1 MKKTFNRLL
10 AATVAIP
17 VALGQ
22 VLAISANAAE
32 APAALKVTADKLLKV
47 EPATGFPETVSADA
61 DTITYTVES
70 DWNTTLAKQLNTE
83 TSNKTVTVDAKKFV
97 AGINSANYY
106 VELLK
111 KAVNASENPTATVK
125 DGVVTI
131 SGTADFSAVTDKLA
145 EKLDTLD
152 GYEGFTLDT
161 SILTGVAYTATI
173 KTDFANS
180 KSVDAD
186 LSFTANGKTYGVST
200 ATEYANDV
208 YTNLAGQVTAAVDQK
223 VKELAAKYNMTEDEV
238 RANADFDIA
247 GDVAALKAETDKL
260 SADIAKAQKK
270 YDSFKN
276 LTKAAKSYDSAD
288 AALAAAV
295 NYLAKNVAAAANQ
308 PKTVDGMVAKYGANF
323 DNGVASVNSSLK
335 DAGVNVEIAV
345 SSADVAALLKSATKV
360 TIGAAAGTYTAELEI
375 TDAEKAEVEKYV
387 EEQVAEK
394 LPEKTVVSVDTVKTV
409 TVSGAADGVAAF
421 DVTRDVTVVLKDKD
435 TTTTTTTTTGDSGT
449 TTTDAS
455 GATTDV
461 SGATTDVSGA
471 TTDVS
476 GATTDVSGATTDVSG
491 ATTDVSGATTDVSGA
506 TTDVS
511 GATTDVSGATTDVSG
526 ATTDVS
532 GATTDVSGDTTD
544 VSSETTTV
552 SSDTTDVSG
561 DTTTDGSETTTDG
574 SGTTTET
581 LPTGVSSVEV
591 KTVDAETA
599 ENIYLSDEE
608 SFNVAG
614 LIESVTLHLENGEAV
629 PVDPATAIDF
639 EMTPAEAYETVT
651 EKTAGKV
658 YFNGEVGLKYKGEED
673 VEIKD
678 TVTVAVA
685 LKGDTSLDGEIDNV
699 DFFDLNLYVAL
710 KGAGLDPYFDTVK
723 KAGNDAL
730 AVKLAYL
737 ASDID
742 TESKAGE
749 NTEDKTLDSTDM
761 LYTALFQA
769 YDGAGTP
776 KTWDE
781 VLKIANGNKK

>member
-131 SGTADFSAVTDKLA
+131 SGTADFSAATDKLA

-152 GYEGFTLDT
+152 GYESFTLDT

-180 KSVDAD
+180 KSIDAD

-449 TTTDAS
+449 TTTVA
-455 GATTDV
+455 
-461 SGATTDVSGA
+461 
-471 TTDVS
+471 
-476 GATTDVSGATTDVSG
+476 
-491 ATTDVSGATTDVSGA
+491 SGA

-614 LIESVTLHLENGEAV
+614 LIESVTLHLENGEDV
-629 PVDPATAIDF
+629 TVDPATAIDF

-658 YFNGEVGLKYKGEED
+658 YFDGEVGLKYKGEED
-673 VEIKD
+673 VEITD
-678 TVTVAVA
+678 TVKVAVA
-685 LKGDTSLDGEIDNV
+685 LKGDTTLDGKV
-699 DFFDLNLYVAL
+699 DATDLFETAYYVAL
-710 KGAGLDPYFDTVK
+710 QGAGKAPIFDTVK
-723 KAGNDAL
+723 NGTAL
-730 AVKLAYL
+730 ESKLAYL

-749 NTEDKTLDSTDM
+749 NTEDGKLDATDM
-761 LYTALFQA
+761 LYTAVYQA
-769 YDGAGTP
+769 YNGAGNHIDWAEAI
-776 KTWDE
+776 KM
-781 VLKIANGNKK
+781 ANGGK

>member
-131 SGTADFSAVTDKLA
+131 SGTADFSAATDKLA
-145 EKLDTLD
+145 EKLDTLG
-152 GYEGFTLDT
+152 GYENFTLDT

-208 YTNLAGQVTAAVDQK
+208 CTNLAGQVTAAVDQK
-223 VKELAAKYNMTEDEV
+223 VKELAAEYNMTEDEV

-449 TTTDAS
+449 TTTVAS

-491 ATTDVSGATTDVSGA
+491 A
-506 TTDVS
+506 
-511 GATTDVSGATTDVSG
+511 
-526 ATTDVS
+526 
-532 GATTDVSGDTTD
+532 
-544 VSSETTTV
+544 
-552 SSDTTDVSG
+552 TTDVSG

-614 LIESVTLHLENGEAV
+614 LIESVTLHLENGEDV
-629 PVDPATAIDF
+629 TVDPATAIDF

-658 YFNGEVGLKYKGEED
+658 YFDGEVGLKYKGEED
-673 VEIKD
+673 VEITD
-678 TVTVAVA
+678 TVKVAVA
-685 LKGDTSLDGEIDNV
+685 LKGDTTLDGKV
-699 DFFDLNLYVAL
+699 DATDLFETAYYVAL
-710 KGAGLDPYFDTVK
+710 QGAGKTPIFDTVK
-723 KAGNDAL
+723 NGTAL
-730 AVKLAYL
+730 ESKLAYL

-749 NTEDKTLDSTDM
+749 NTEDGKLDATDM
-761 LYTALFQA
+761 LYTAVYQA
-769 YDGAGTP
+769 YNGAGNHIDWAEAI
-776 KTWDE
+776 KM
-781 VLKIANGNKK
+781 ANGGK

>member
-131 SGTADFSAVTDKLA
+131 SGTADFSAATDKLA

-409 TVSGAADGVAAF
+409 TVSGAADGVATF

-449 TTTDAS
+449 TTTVA
-455 GATTDV
+455 
-461 SGATTDVSGA
+461 
-471 TTDVS
+471 
-476 GATTDVSGATTDVSG
+476 SGATTDVSG

-614 LIESVTLHLENGEAV
+614 LIESVTLHLENGEDV
-629 PVDPATAIDF
+629 TVDPATAIDF

-658 YFNGEVGLKYKGEED
+658 YFDGEVGLKYKGEED
-673 VEIKD
+673 VEITD
-678 TVTVAVA
+678 TVKVAVA
-685 LKGDTSLDGEIDNV
+685 LKGDTTLDGKV
-699 DFFDLNLYVAL
+699 DATDLFETAYYVAL
-710 KGAGLDPYFDTVK
+710 QGAGKTPIFDIVK
-723 KAGNDAL
+723 NGTAL
-730 AVKLAYL
+730 ESKLAYL

-749 NTEDKTLDSTDM
+749 NTEDGKLDATDM
-761 LYTALFQA
+761 LYTAVYQA
-769 YDGAGTP
+769 YNGAGNHIDWAEAI
-776 KTWDE
+776 KM
-781 VLKIANGNKK
+781 ANGGK

>member
-131 SGTADFSAVTDKLA
+131 SGTADFSAATDKLA
-145 EKLDTLD
+145 EKLDTLG
-152 GYEGFTLDT
+152 GYENFTLDT

-208 YTNLAGQVTAAVDQK
+208 CTNLAGQVTAAVDQK
-223 VKELAAKYNMTEDEV
+223 VKELAAEYNMTEDEV

-295 NYLAKNVAAAANQ
+295 NYLSKNVAAAANQ

-511 GATTDVSGATTDVSG
+511 GATTDVSG
-526 ATTDVS
+526 
-532 GATTDVSGDTTD
+532 DTTD

-614 LIESVTLHLENGEAV
+614 LIESVTLHLENGEDV
-629 PVDPATAIDF
+629 TVDPATAIDF

-658 YFNGEVGLKYKGEED
+658 YFDGEVGLKYKGEED
-673 VEIKD
+673 VEITD
-678 TVTVAVA
+678 TVKVAVA
-685 LKGDTSLDGEIDNV
+685 LKGDTTLDGKV
-699 DFFDLNLYVAL
+699 DATDLFETAYYVAL
-710 KGAGLDPYFDTVK
+710 QGAGKAPIFDTVK
-723 KAGNDAL
+723 NGTAL
-730 AVKLAYL
+730 ESKLAYL

-749 NTEDKTLDSTDM
+749 NTEDGKLDATDM
-761 LYTALFQA
+761 LYTAVYQA
-769 YDGAGTP
+769 YNGAGNHIDWAEAI
-776 KTWDE
+776 KM
-781 VLKIANGNKK
+781 ANGGK

>member
-131 SGTADFSAVTDKLA
+131 SGTADFSAATDKLA
-145 EKLDTLD
+145 EKLDTLG
-152 GYEGFTLDT
+152 GYENFTLDT

-208 YTNLAGQVTAAVDQK
+208 CTNLAGQVTAAVDQK
-223 VKELAAKYNMTEDEV
+223 VKELAAEYNMTEDEV

-295 NYLAKNVAAAANQ
+295 NYLSKNVAAAANQ

-449 TTTDAS
+449 TTTVA
-455 GATTDV
+455 
-461 SGATTDVSGA
+461 
-471 TTDVS
+471 
-476 GATTDVSGATTDVSG
+476 
-491 ATTDVSGATTDVSGA
+491 SGATTDVSGA

-561 DTTTDGSETTTDG
+561 DTTTDDSNTTTTDG

-599 ENIYLSDEE
+599 ENIYLSNEE

-614 LIESVTLHLENGEAV
+614 LIESVTLHLENGEDV
-629 PVDPATAIDF
+629 TVDPATAIDF
-639 EMTPAEAYETVT
+639 KMTPAEAYETVT

-658 YFNGEVGLKYKGEED
+658 YFDGEVGLKYKGEEK
-673 VEIKD
+673 VEITD
-678 TVTVAVA
+678 TVKVAVA
-685 LKGDTSLDGEIDNV
+685 LKGDTTLDGKV
-699 DFFDLNLYVAL
+699 DATDLFETAYYIAL
-710 KGAGLDPYFDTVK
+710 QGAGKTPIFDTVK
-723 KAGNDAL
+723 NGTAL
-730 AVKLAYL
+730 ESKLAYL

-742 TESKAGE
+742 TESKAGK
-749 NTEDKTLDSTDM
+749 NTEDGKLDATDM
-761 LYTALFQA
+761 LYTSVYQA
-769 YDGAGTP
+769 YNGAG
-776 KTWDE
+776 KHIDWAE
-781 VLKIANGNKK
+781 AIKMANGGK

>member
-111 KAVNASENPTATVK
+111 KAVDASENPTATVK

-131 SGTADFSAVTDKLA
+131 SGTADFSAATDKLA

-152 GYEGFTLDT
+152 GYESFTLDT

-180 KSVDAD
+180 KSIDAD

-449 TTTDAS
+449 TTTVAS

-506 TTDVS
+506 
-511 GATTDVSGATTDVSG
+511 
-526 ATTDVS
+526 
-532 GATTDVSGDTTD
+532 
-544 VSSETTTV
+544 
-552 SSDTTDVSG
+552 TTDVSG

-614 LIESVTLHLENGEAV
+614 LIESVTLHLENGEDV
-629 PVDPATAIDF
+629 TVDPATAIDF

-658 YFNGEVGLKYKGEED
+658 YFDGEVGLKYKGEEE
-673 VEIKD
+673 VEITD
-678 TVTVAVA
+678 TVKVAVA
-685 LKGDTSLDGEIDNV
+685 LKGDTTLDGKV
-699 DFFDLNLYVAL
+699 DATDLFETAYYVAL
-710 KGAGLDPYFDTVK
+710 QGAGKAPIFDTVK
-723 KAGNDAL
+723 NGTAL
-730 AVKLAYL
+730 ESKLAYL

-749 NTEDKTLDSTDM
+749 NTEDGKLDATDM
-761 LYTALFQA
+761 LYTAVYQA
-769 YDGAGTP
+769 YNGAGNHIDWAEAI
-776 KTWDE
+776 K
-781 VLKIANGNKK
+781 LANGGK

>member
-131 SGTADFSAVTDKLA
+131 SGTADFSAATDKLA

-295 NYLAKNVAAAANQ
+295 NYLSKNVAAAANQ

-461 SGATTDVSGA
+461 SGATTDVSG
-471 TTDVS
+471 
-476 GATTDVSGATTDVSG
+476 
-491 ATTDVSGATTDVSGA
+491 
-506 TTDVS
+506 
-511 GATTDVSGATTDVSG
+511 
-526 ATTDVS
+526 
-532 GATTDVSGDTTD
+532 DTTD
-544 VSSETTTV
+544 ISSETTTV

-614 LIESVTLHLENGEAV
+614 LIESVTLHLENGEDV
-629 PVDPATAIDF
+629 TVDPATAIDF

-658 YFNGEVGLKYKGEED
+658 YFDGEVGLKYKGEED
-673 VEIKD
+673 VEITD
-678 TVTVAVA
+678 TVKVAVA
-685 LKGDTSLDGEIDNV
+685 LKGDTTLDGEINNIDL
-699 DFFDLNLYVAL
+699 FDLNLYVAL

-749 NTEDKTLDSTDM
+749 NTEDKALDSTDM

-781 VLKIANGNKK
+781 VLKIVNGNKK

>member
-111 KAVNASENPTATVK
+111 KAVDASENPTATVK

-131 SGTADFSAVTDKLA
+131 SGTADFSAATDKLA
-145 EKLDTLD
+145 EKLDTLG

-208 YTNLAGQVTAAVDQK
+208 CTNLAGQVTAAVDQK
-223 VKELAAKYNMTEDEV
+223 VKELAAEYNMTEDEV

-295 NYLAKNVAAAANQ
+295 NYLSKNVAAAANQ

-449 TTTDAS
+449 TTTVA
-455 GATTDV
+455 
-461 SGATTDVSGA
+461 
-471 TTDVS
+471 
-476 GATTDVSGATTDVSG
+476 
-491 ATTDVSGATTDVSGA
+491 
-506 TTDVS
+506 
-511 GATTDVSGATTDVSG
+511 SGATTDVSG

-614 LIESVTLHLENGEAV
+614 LIESVTLHLENGEDV
-629 PVDPATAIDF
+629 TVDPATAIDF

-658 YFNGEVGLKYKGEED
+658 YFDGEVGLKYKGEEK
-673 VEIKD
+673 VEITD
-678 TVTVAVA
+678 TVKVAVA
-685 LKGDTSLDGEIDNV
+685 LKGDTTLDGKV
-699 DFFDLNLYVAL
+699 DATDLFETAYYVAL
-710 KGAGLDPYFDTVK
+710 QGAGKTPIFDTVK
-723 KAGNDAL
+723 NGTAL
-730 AVKLAYL
+730 ESKLAYL

-749 NTEDKTLDSTDM
+749 NTEDGKLDATDM
-761 LYTALFQA
+761 LYTAVYQA
-769 YDGAGTP
+769 YNGAGNHIDWAEAI
-776 KTWDE
+776 K
-781 VLKIANGNKK
+781 LANGGK

>member
-111 KAVNASENPTATVK
+111 KAVDASENPTATVK

-131 SGTADFSAVTDKLA
+131 SGTADFSAATDKLA
-145 EKLDTLD
+145 EKLDTLG
-152 GYEGFTLDT
+152 GYENFTLDT

-208 YTNLAGQVTAAVDQK
+208 CTNLAGQVTAAVDQK
-223 VKELAAKYNMTEDEV
+223 VKELAAEYNMTEDEV

-295 NYLAKNVAAAANQ
+295 NYLSKNVAAAANQ

-449 TTTDAS
+449 TTTDA
-455 GATTDV
+455 
-461 SGATTDVSGA
+461 
-471 TTDVS
+471 
-476 GATTDVSGATTDVSG
+476 SGATTDVSG

-685 LKGDTSLDGEIDNV
+685 LKGDTSLDGEIDNI

-769 YDGAGTP
+769 CDGAGTP

>member
-131 SGTADFSAVTDKLA
+131 SGTADFSAATDKLA
-145 EKLDTLD
+145 EKLDTLG
-152 GYEGFTLDT
+152 GYENFTLDT

-208 YTNLAGQVTAAVDQK
+208 CTNLAGQVTAAVDQK
-223 VKELAAKYNMTEDEV
+223 VKELAAEYNMTEDEV

-295 NYLAKNVAAAANQ
+295 NYLSKNVAAAANQ

-449 TTTDAS
+449 TTTVAS

-506 TTDVS
+506 TTH
-511 GATTDVSGATTDVSG
+511 
-526 ATTDVS
+526 
-532 GATTDVSGDTTD
+532 VSGDTTD

-561 DTTTDGSETTTDG
+561 DTTTDGSATTTDG

-614 LIESVTLHLENGEAV
+614 LIESVTLHLENGEDV
-629 PVDPATAIDF
+629 TVDPATAIDF
-639 EMTPAEAYETVT
+639 AMTPAEAYETVT

-673 VEIKD
+673 VEITD
-678 TVTVAVA
+678 TVKVAVA
-685 LKGDTSLDGEIDNV
+685 LKGDTTLDGKV
-699 DFFDLNLYVAL
+699 DATDLFETAYYVAL
-710 KGAGLDPYFDTVK
+710 QGAGKTPIFDTVK
-723 KAGNDAL
+723 NGTAL
-730 AVKLAYL
+730 ESKLAYL

-749 NTEDKTLDSTDM
+749 NTEDGKLDATDM
-761 LYTALFQA
+761 LYTAVYQA
-769 YDGAGTP
+769 YNGAGNHIDWAEAI
-776 KTWDE
+776 KM
-781 VLKIANGNKK
+781 ANGGK

>member
-131 SGTADFSAVTDKLA
+131 SGTADFSAATDKLA

-152 GYEGFTLDT
+152 GYESFTLDT

-208 YTNLAGQVTAAVDQK
+208 CTNLAGQVTAAVDQK
-223 VKELAAKYNMTEDEV
+223 VKELAAEYNMTEDEV

-295 NYLAKNVAAAANQ
+295 NYLSKNVAAAANQ

-449 TTTDAS
+449 TTTVA
-455 GATTDV
+455 
-461 SGATTDVSGA
+461 
-471 TTDVS
+471 
-476 GATTDVSGATTDVSG
+476 
-491 ATTDVSGATTDVSGA
+491 SGATTDVSGA

-561 DTTTDGSETTTDG
+561 DTTTDDSNTTTTDG

-614 LIESVTLHLENGEAV
+614 LIESVTLHLENGEDV
-629 PVDPATAIDF
+629 TVDPATAIDF

-658 YFNGEVGLKYKGEED
+658 YFDGEVGLKYKGEEE
-673 VEIKD
+673 VEITD
-678 TVTVAVA
+678 TVKVAVA
-685 LKGDTSLDGEIDNV
+685 LKGDTTLDGKV
-699 DFFDLNLYVAL
+699 DATDLFETAYYVAL
-710 KGAGLDPYFDTVK
+710 QGAGKTPIFDTVK
-723 KAGNDAL
+723 NGTAL
-730 AVKLAYL
+730 ESKLAYL

-749 NTEDKTLDSTDM
+749 NTEDGKLDATDM
-761 LYTALFQA
+761 LYTAVYQA
-769 YDGAGTP
+769 YNGAG
-776 KTWDE
+776 KHIDWAE
-781 VLKIANGNKK
+781 AIKMANGGK

>member
-111 KAVNASENPTATVK
+111 KAVDASENPTATVK

-131 SGTADFSAVTDKLA
+131 SGTADFSAATDKLA
-145 EKLDTLD
+145 EKLDTLG

-270 YDSFKN
+270 YNSFKN

-288 AALAAAV
+288 AALVAAV

-409 TVSGAADGVAAF
+409 TVSGAADGVATF

-449 TTTDAS
+449 TTTVA
-455 GATTDV
+455 
-461 SGATTDVSGA
+461 
-471 TTDVS
+471 
-476 GATTDVSGATTDVSG
+476 
-491 ATTDVSGATTDVSGA
+491 
-506 TTDVS
+506 
-511 GATTDVSGATTDVSG
+511 SG

-561 DTTTDGSETTTDG
+561 DTTTDDSNTTTTDG

-614 LIESVTLHLENGEAV
+614 LIESVTLHLENGEDV
-629 PVDPATAIDF
+629 TVDPATAIDF

-658 YFNGEVGLKYKGEED
+658 YFDGEVGLKYKGEEE
-673 VEIKD
+673 VEITD
-678 TVTVAVA
+678 TVKVAVA
-685 LKGDTSLDGEIDNV
+685 LKGDTTLDGKV
-699 DFFDLNLYVAL
+699 DATDLFETAYYVAL
-710 KGAGLDPYFDTVK
+710 QGAGKTPIFDTVK
-723 KAGNDAL
+723 NGTAL
-730 AVKLAYL
+730 ESKLAYL

-742 TESKAGE
+742 TESKAGK
-749 NTEDKTLDSTDM
+749 NTEDGKLDATDM
-761 LYTALFQA
+761 LYTAVYQA
-769 YDGAGTP
+769 YNGAGNHIDWAEAI
-776 KTWDE
+776 KM
-781 VLKIANGNKK
+781 ANGGK

>member
-111 KAVNASENPTATVK
+111 KAVDASENPTATVK

-131 SGTADFSAVTDKLA
+131 SGTADFSAATDKLA

-276 LTKAAKSYDSAD
+276 LTKTAKSYDSAD

-295 NYLAKNVAAAANQ
+295 NYLSKNVAAAANQ

-476 GATTDVSGATTDVSG
+476 GATTDVSG
-491 ATTDVSGATTDVSGA
+491 
-506 TTDVS
+506 
-511 GATTDVSGATTDVSG
+511 
-526 ATTDVS
+526 
-532 GATTDVSGDTTD
+532 DTTD
-544 VSSETTTV
+544 V

-614 LIESVTLHLENGEAV
+614 LIESVTLHLENGEDV
-629 PVDPATAIDF
+629 TVDPATAIDF
-639 EMTPAEAYETVT
+639 KMTPAEAYETVT

-658 YFNGEVGLKYKGEED
+658 YFDGEVGLKYKGEEK
-673 VEIKD
+673 VEITD
-678 TVTVAVA
+678 TVQVAVA
-685 LKGDTSLDGEIDNV
+685 LKGDTTLDGKV
-699 DFFDLNLYVAL
+699 DATDLFETAYYIAL
-710 KGAGLDPYFDTVK
+710 QGAGKTPIFDTVK
-723 KAGNDAL
+723 NGTAL
-730 AVKLAYL
+730 ESKLAYL

-742 TESKAGE
+742 TESKAGK
-749 NTEDKTLDSTDM
+749 NTEDGKLDATDM
-761 LYTALFQA
+761 LYTAVYQA
-769 YDGAGTP
+769 YNGAG
-776 KTWDE
+776 KHIDWAE
-781 VLKIANGNKK
+781 AIKMANGGK

>member
-131 SGTADFSAVTDKLA
+131 SGTADFSAATDKLA

-180 KSVDAD
+180 KSIDAD

-223 VKELAAKYNMTEDEV
+223 VKELAAEYNMTEDEV
-238 RANADFDIA
+238 RANVDFDIA

-449 TTTDAS
+449 TTTVAS

-511 GATTDVSGATTDVSG
+511 GA
-526 ATTDVS
+526 
-532 GATTDVSGDTTD
+532 
-544 VSSETTTV
+544 
-552 SSDTTDVSG
+552 TTDVSG

-614 LIESVTLHLENGEAV
+614 LIESVTLHLENGEDV
-629 PVDPATAIDF
+629 TVNPATAIDF

-658 YFNGEVGLKYKGEED
+658 YFDGEVGLKYKGEEE
-673 VEIKD
+673 VEITD
-678 TVTVAVA
+678 TVKVAVA
-685 LKGDTSLDGEIDNV
+685 LKGDTTLDGKV
-699 DFFDLNLYVAL
+699 DATDLFETAYYVAL
-710 KGAGLDPYFDTVK
+710 QGAGKAPIFDTVK
-723 KAGNDAL
+723 DGTAL
-730 AVKLAYL
+730 ESKLAYL

-749 NTEDKTLDSTDM
+749 NTEDGKLDATDM
-761 LYTALFQA
+761 LYTAVYQA
-769 YDGAGTP
+769 YNGAGNHIDWAEAI
-776 KTWDE
+776 KM
-781 VLKIANGNKK
+781 ANGGK

>member
-131 SGTADFSAVTDKLA
+131 SGTADFSAATDKLA
-145 EKLDTLD
+145 EKLDTLG
-152 GYEGFTLDT
+152 GYENFTLDT

-208 YTNLAGQVTAAVDQK
+208 CTNLAGQVTAAVDQK

-449 TTTDAS
+449 TTTDVS
-455 GATTDV
+455 GTTTTGDSGTTTTDV
-461 SGATTDVSGA
+461 SGTTTTGDSGTTTTDV
-471 TTDVS
+471 
-476 GATTDVSGATTDVSG
+476 
-491 ATTDVSGATTDVSGA
+491 
-506 TTDVS
+506 
-511 GATTDVSGATTDVSG
+511 
-526 ATTDVS
+526 
-532 GATTDVSGDTTD
+532 
-544 VSSETTTV
+544 
-552 SSDTTDVSG
+552 
-561 DTTTDGSETTTDG
+561 

-614 LIESVTLHLENGEAV
+614 LIESVTLHLENGEDV
-629 PVDPATAIDF
+629 TVDPATAIDF
-639 EMTPAEAYETVT
+639 EMTPAKAYETVT

-658 YFNGEVGLKYKGEED
+658 YFDGEVGLKYKGEEK
-673 VEIKD
+673 VEITD
-678 TVTVAVA
+678 TVKVAVA
-685 LKGDTSLDGEIDNV
+685 LKGDTTLDGKV
-699 DFFDLNLYVAL
+699 DATDLFETAYYVAL
-710 KGAGLDPYFDTVK
+710 QGAGKAPIFDTVK
-723 KAGNDAL
+723 NGTAL
-730 AVKLAYL
+730 ESKLAYL

-749 NTEDKTLDSTDM
+749 NTEDGKLDATDM
-761 LYTALFQA
+761 LYTAVYQA
-769 YDGAGTP
+769 YNGAG
-776 KTWDE
+776 KHIDWAE
-781 VLKIANGNKK
+781 AIKLANGGK

>member
-131 SGTADFSAVTDKLA
+131 SGTADFSAATDKLA

-435 TTTTTTTTTGDSGT
+435 ITTTTTTTTGDSGT
-449 TTTDAS
+449 TTTVA
-455 GATTDV
+455 
-461 SGATTDVSGA
+461 
-471 TTDVS
+471 
-476 GATTDVSGATTDVSG
+476 
-491 ATTDVSGATTDVSGA
+491 
-506 TTDVS
+506 S

-614 LIESVTLHLENGEAV
+614 LIESVTLHLENGEDV
-629 PVDPATAIDF
+629 TVDPATAIDF

-658 YFNGEVGLKYKGEED
+658 YFDGEVGLKYKGEED
-673 VEIKD
+673 VEITD
-678 TVTVAVA
+678 TVKVAVA
-685 LKGDTSLDGEIDNV
+685 LKGDTTLDGKV
-699 DFFDLNLYVAL
+699 DATDLFETAYYVAL
-710 KGAGLDPYFDTVK
+710 QGAGKTPIFDTVK
-723 KAGNDAL
+723 NGTAL
-730 AVKLAYL
+730 ESKLAYL

-749 NTEDKTLDSTDM
+749 NTEDGKLDATDM
-761 LYTALFQA
+761 LYTAVYQA
-769 YDGAGTP
+769 YNGAGNHIDWAEAI
-776 KTWDE
+776 KM
-781 VLKIANGNKK
+781 ANGGK

>member
-131 SGTADFSAVTDKLA
+131 SGTADFSAATDKLA

-152 GYEGFTLDT
+152 GYENFTLDT

-208 YTNLAGQVTAAVDQK
+208 CTNLAGQVTAAVDQK
-223 VKELAAKYNMTEDEV
+223 VKELAAEYNMTEDEV

-295 NYLAKNVAAAANQ
+295 NYLSKNVAAAANQ

-476 GATTDVSGATTDVSG
+476 GATTDVSG
-491 ATTDVSGATTDVSGA
+491 
-506 TTDVS
+506 
-511 GATTDVSGATTDVSG
+511 
-526 ATTDVS
+526 
-532 GATTDVSGDTTD
+532 DTTD

-658 YFNGEVGLKYKGEED
+658 YFDGEVGLKYKGEEE
-673 VEIKD
+673 VEITD
-678 TVTVAVA
+678 TVKVAVA
-685 LKGDTSLDGEIDNV
+685 LKGDTTLDGKV
-699 DFFDLNLYVAL
+699 DATDLFETAYYVAL
-710 KGAGLDPYFDTVK
+710 QGAGKTPIFDTIK
-723 KAGNDAL
+723 NGTAL
-730 AVKLAYL
+730 ESKLAYL

-749 NTEDKTLDSTDM
+749 NTEDGKLDATDM
-761 LYTALFQA
+761 LYTAVYQA
-769 YDGAGTP
+769 YNGAGNHIDWAEAI
-776 KTWDE
+776 KM
-781 VLKIANGNKK
+781 ANGGK

>member
-22 VLAISANAAE
+22 VLALSANAAE

-111 KAVNASENPTATVK
+111 KAVDASENPTATVK

-131 SGTADFSAVTDKLA
+131 SGTADFSAATDKLA

-152 GYEGFTLDT
+152 GYENFTLDT

-223 VKELAAKYNMTEDEV
+223 VKELAAEYNMTEDEV

-295 NYLAKNVAAAANQ
+295 NYLSKNVAAAANQ

-435 TTTTTTTTTGDSGT
+435 TTTTDVSTTTTDGSATTTDASATTTDGSDT

-455 GATTDV
+455 A
-461 SGATTDVSGA
+461 
-471 TTDVS
+471 
-476 GATTDVSGATTDVSG
+476 
-491 ATTDVSGATTDVSGA
+491 
-506 TTDVS
+506 
-511 GATTDVSGATTDVSG
+511 
-526 ATTDVS
+526 
-532 GATTDVSGDTTD
+532 
-544 VSSETTTV
+544 
-552 SSDTTDVSG
+552 
-561 DTTTDGSETTTDG
+561 TTTDGSATTTTDASDTTTDNGSNTTTTDG

-614 LIESVTLHLENGEAV
+614 LIESVTLHLENGEDV
-629 PVDPATAIDF
+629 TVDPATAIDF

-658 YFNGEVGLKYKGEED
+658 YFDGEVGLKYKGEEE
-673 VEIKD
+673 VEITD
-678 TVTVAVA
+678 TVKVAVA
-685 LKGDTSLDGEIDNV
+685 LKGDTTLDGKV
-699 DFFDLNLYVAL
+699 DATDLFETAYYVAL
-710 KGAGLDPYFDTVK
+710 QGAGKTPIFDTVK
-723 KAGNDAL
+723 NGTAL
-730 AVKLAYL
+730 ESKLAYL

-749 NTEDKTLDSTDM
+749 NTEDGKLDATDM
-761 LYTALFQA
+761 LYTAVYQA
-769 YDGAGTP
+769 YNGAGNHIDWAEAI
-776 KTWDE
+776 KM
-781 VLKIANGNKK
+781 ANGGK

>member
-111 KAVNASENPTATVK
+111 KAVDASENPTATVK

-131 SGTADFSAVTDKLA
+131 SGTADFSAATDKLA

-152 GYEGFTLDT
+152 GYENFTLDT

-180 KSVDAD
+180 KSIDAD

-491 ATTDVSGATTDVSGA
+491 ATTDVSGATTDVSG
-506 TTDVS
+506 
-511 GATTDVSGATTDVSG
+511 
-526 ATTDVS
+526 
-532 GATTDVSGDTTD
+532 DTTD

-614 LIESVTLHLENGEAV
+614 LIESVTLHLENGEDV
-629 PVDPATAIDF
+629 TVDPATAIDF
-639 EMTPAEAYETVT
+639 KMTPAEAYETVT

-658 YFNGEVGLKYKGEED
+658 YFDGEVGLKYKGEEK
-673 VEIKD
+673 VEITD
-678 TVTVAVA
+678 TVKVAVA
-685 LKGDTSLDGEIDNV
+685 LKGDTTLDGKV
-699 DFFDLNLYVAL
+699 DATDLFETAYYIAL
-710 KGAGLDPYFDTVK
+710 QGAGKTPIFDTVK
-723 KAGNDAL
+723 NGTAL
-730 AVKLAYL
+730 ESKLAYL

-742 TESKAGE
+742 TESKAGK
-749 NTEDKTLDSTDM
+749 NTEDGKLDATDM
-761 LYTALFQA
+761 LYTAVYQA
-769 YDGAGTP
+769 YNGAG
-776 KTWDE
+776 KHIDWAE
-781 VLKIANGNKK
+781 AIKMANGGK

>member
-111 KAVNASENPTATVK
+111 KAVDASENPTATVK

-131 SGTADFSAVTDKLA
+131 SGTADFSAATDKLA

-223 VKELAAKYNMTEDEV
+223 VKELATKYNMTEDEV

-270 YDSFKN
+270 YNSFKN

-360 TIGAAAGTYTAELEI
+360 TIGATAGTYTAELEI

-449 TTTDAS
+449 TTTVAS

-511 GATTDVSGATTDVSG
+511 GATTDVS
-526 ATTDVS
+526 
-532 GATTDVSGDTTD
+532 
-544 VSSETTTV
+544 SETTTV

-561 DTTTDGSETTTDG
+561 DTTTDDSNTTTTDG

-614 LIESVTLHLENGEAV
+614 LIESVTLHLENGEDV
-629 PVDPATAIDF
+629 TVDPATAIDF

-658 YFNGEVGLKYKGEED
+658 YFDGEVGLKYKGEED

-685 LKGDTSLDGEIDNV
+685 LKGDTSLDGEIDNI

>member
-131 SGTADFSAVTDKLA
+131 SGTADFSAATDKLA

-152 GYEGFTLDT
+152 GYEGFTLDN

-295 NYLAKNVAAAANQ
+295 NYLSKNVAAAANQ

-435 TTTTTTTTTGDSGT
+435 TTTTDVSTTTTDGSATTTDASATTTDGSATTTDGSATTTDASATTTDGSATTTDASATTTDGSDT

-455 GATTDV
+455 
-461 SGATTDVSGA
+461 
-471 TTDVS
+471 
-476 GATTDVSGATTDVSG
+476 
-491 ATTDVSGATTDVSGA
+491 
-506 TTDVS
+506 
-511 GATTDVSGATTDVSG
+511 
-526 ATTDVS
+526 
-532 GATTDVSGDTTD
+532 
-544 VSSETTTV
+544 
-552 SSDTTDVSG
+552 
-561 DTTTDGSETTTDG
+561 DTTTDNGSNTTTTDG

-614 LIESVTLHLENGEAV
+614 LIESVTLHLENGEDV
-629 PVDPATAIDF
+629 TVDPATAIDF

-658 YFNGEVGLKYKGEED
+658 YFDGEVGLKYKGEED
-673 VEIKD
+673 VEITD
-678 TVTVAVA
+678 TVKVAVA
-685 LKGDTSLDGEIDNV
+685 LKGDTTLDGKV
-699 DFFDLNLYVAL
+699 DATDLFETAYYVAL
-710 KGAGLDPYFDTVK
+710 QGAGKTPIFDTVK
-723 KAGNDAL
+723 NGTAL
-730 AVKLAYL
+730 ESKLAYL

-742 TESKAGE
+742 TESKAGK
-749 NTEDKTLDSTDM
+749 NTEDGKLDATDM
-761 LYTALFQA
+761 LYTAVYQA
-769 YDGAGTP
+769 YNGAGNHIDWAEAI
-776 KTWDE
+776 KM
-781 VLKIANGNKK
+781 ANGGK

>member
-131 SGTADFSAVTDKLA
+131 SGTADFSAATDKLA

-270 YDSFKN
+270 YNSFKN

-461 SGATTDVSGA
+461 SGATTDVSG
-471 TTDVS
+471 
-476 GATTDVSGATTDVSG
+476 
-491 ATTDVSGATTDVSGA
+491 
-506 TTDVS
+506 
-511 GATTDVSGATTDVSG
+511 
-526 ATTDVS
+526 
-532 GATTDVSGDTTD
+532 DTTD

-614 LIESVTLHLENGEAV
+614 LIESVTLHLENGEDV
-629 PVDPATAIDF
+629 TVDPATAIDF
-639 EMTPAEAYETVT
+639 EMTPAEAYKTVT

-658 YFNGEVGLKYKGEED
+658 YFDGEVGLKYKGEEE
-673 VEIKD
+673 VEITD
-678 TVTVAVA
+678 TVKVAVA
-685 LKGDTSLDGEIDNV
+685 LKGDTTLDGKV
-699 DFFDLNLYVAL
+699 DATDLFETAYYVAL
-710 KGAGLDPYFDTVK
+710 QGAGKTPIFDTVK
-723 KAGNDAL
+723 NGTAL
-730 AVKLAYL
+730 ESKLAYL

-749 NTEDKTLDSTDM
+749 NTEAGKLDATDM
-761 LYTALFQA
+761 LYTAVYQA
-769 YDGAGTP
+769 YNGAGNHIDWAEAI
-776 KTWDE
+776 KM
-781 VLKIANGNKK
+781 ANGGK

>member
-111 KAVNASENPTATVK
+111 KAVDASENPTATVK

-131 SGTADFSAVTDKLA
+131 SGTADFSAATDKLA

-180 KSVDAD
+180 KSIDAD

-295 NYLAKNVAAAANQ
+295 NYLSKNVAAAANQ

-435 TTTTTTTTTGDSGT
+435 TTTTDVSTTTTDGSATTTDASATTTDGSDT

-455 GATTDV
+455 
-461 SGATTDVSGA
+461 
-471 TTDVS
+471 
-476 GATTDVSGATTDVSG
+476 
-491 ATTDVSGATTDVSGA
+491 
-506 TTDVS
+506 
-511 GATTDVSGATTDVSG
+511 
-526 ATTDVS
+526 
-532 GATTDVSGDTTD
+532 
-544 VSSETTTV
+544 
-552 SSDTTDVSG
+552 
-561 DTTTDGSETTTDG
+561 DTTTDNGSNTTTTDG

-608 SFNVAG
+608 SFDVAG
-614 LIESVTLHLENGEAV
+614 LIESVTLHLENGEDV
-629 PVDPATAIDF
+629 TVDPATAIDF

-658 YFNGEVGLKYKGEED
+658 YFDGEVGLKYKGEEE
-673 VEIKD
+673 VEITD
-678 TVTVAVA
+678 TVKVAVA
-685 LKGDTSLDGEIDNV
+685 LKGDTTLDGKV
-699 DFFDLNLYVAL
+699 DATDLFETAYYVAL
-710 KGAGLDPYFDTVK
+710 QGAGKTPIFDTVK
-723 KAGNDAL
+723 NGTAL
-730 AVKLAYL
+730 ESKLAYL

-749 NTEDKTLDSTDM
+749 NTEDGKLDATDM
-761 LYTALFQA
+761 LYTAVYQA
-769 YDGAGTP
+769 YNGAGNHIDWAEAI
-776 KTWDE
+776 KM
-781 VLKIANGNKK
+781 ANGGK

>member
-111 KAVNASENPTATVK
+111 KAVNASENPTATVR

-131 SGTADFSAVTDKLA
+131 SGTADFSAATDKLA

-208 YTNLAGQVTAAVDQK
+208 YTNLADQVTAAVDQK

-461 SGATTDVSGA
+461 SGATTDVSG
-471 TTDVS
+471 
-476 GATTDVSGATTDVSG
+476 
-491 ATTDVSGATTDVSGA
+491 
-506 TTDVS
+506 
-511 GATTDVSGATTDVSG
+511 
-526 ATTDVS
+526 
-532 GATTDVSGDTTD
+532 DTTD

-614 LIESVTLHLENGEAV
+614 LIESVTLHLENGEDV
-629 PVDPATAIDF
+629 TVDPATAIDF

-658 YFNGEVGLKYKGEED
+658 YFDGEVGLKYKGEEE
-673 VEIKD
+673 VELTD
-678 TVTVAVA
+678 TVKVAVA
-685 LKGDTSLDGEIDNV
+685 LKGDTTLDGKV
-699 DFFDLNLYVAL
+699 DATDLFETAYYVAL
-710 KGAGLDPYFDTVK
+710 QGAGKTPIFDTVK
-723 KAGNDAL
+723 NGTAL
-730 AVKLAYL
+730 ESKLAYL

-749 NTEDKTLDSTDM
+749 NTEDGKLDATDM
-761 LYTALFQA
+761 LYTAVYQA
-769 YDGAGTP
+769 YNGAGNHIDWAEAI
-776 KTWDE
+776 K
-781 VLKIANGNKK
+781 LANGGK

>member
-111 KAVNASENPTATVK
+111 KAVDASENPTATVK

-131 SGTADFSAVTDKLA
+131 SGTADFSAATDKLA
-145 EKLDTLD
+145 EKLDTLG
-152 GYEGFTLDT
+152 GYENFTLDT

-208 YTNLAGQVTAAVDQK
+208 CTNLAGQVTAAVDQK
-223 VKELAAKYNMTEDEV
+223 VKELAAEYNMTEDEV

-260 SADIAKAQKK
+260 SADVAKAQKK

-409 TVSGAADGVAAF
+409 TVSGAADGVATF

-449 TTTDAS
+449 TTTVA
-455 GATTDV
+455 
-461 SGATTDVSGA
+461 
-471 TTDVS
+471 
-476 GATTDVSGATTDVSG
+476 
-491 ATTDVSGATTDVSGA
+491 
-506 TTDVS
+506 
-511 GATTDVSGATTDVSG
+511 SG

-561 DTTTDGSETTTDG
+561 DTTTDDSNTTTTDG

-614 LIESVTLHLENGEAV
+614 LIESVTLHLENGEDV
-629 PVDPATAIDF
+629 TVDPATAIDF

-658 YFNGEVGLKYKGEED
+658 YFDGEVGLKYKGEEE
-673 VEIKD
+673 VEITD
-678 TVTVAVA
+678 TVKVAVA
-685 LKGDTSLDGEIDNV
+685 LKGDTTLDGKV
-699 DFFDLNLYVAL
+699 DATDLFETAYYVAL
-710 KGAGLDPYFDTVK
+710 QGAGKAPIFDTVK
-723 KAGNDAL
+723 NGTAL
-730 AVKLAYL
+730 ESKLAYL

-749 NTEDKTLDSTDM
+749 NTEDGKLDATDM
-761 LYTALFQA
+761 LYTAVYQA
-769 YDGAGTP
+769 YNGAGNHIDWAEAI
-776 KTWDE
+776 KM
-781 VLKIANGNKK
+781 ANGGK

>member
-70 DWNTTLAKQLNTE
+70 DWNTTLAKQLNAE

-131 SGTADFSAVTDKLA
+131 SGTADFSAATDKLA

-295 NYLAKNVAAAANQ
+295 NYLSKNVAAAANQ

-476 GATTDVSGATTDVSG
+476 G
-491 ATTDVSGATTDVSGA
+491 
-506 TTDVS
+506 
-511 GATTDVSGATTDVSG
+511 
-526 ATTDVS
+526 
-532 GATTDVSGDTTD
+532 DTTD

-614 LIESVTLHLENGEAV
+614 LIESVTLHLENGEDV
-629 PVDPATAIDF
+629 TVDPATAIDF

-658 YFNGEVGLKYKGEED
+658 YFDGEVGLKYKGEED
-673 VEIKD
+673 VEITD
-678 TVTVAVA
+678 TVKVAVA
-685 LKGDTSLDGEIDNV
+685 LKGDTTLDGKV
-699 DFFDLNLYVAL
+699 DATDLFETAYYVAL
-710 KGAGLDPYFDTVK
+710 QGAGKAPIFDTVK
-723 KAGNDAL
+723 NGTAL
-730 AVKLAYL
+730 ESKLAYL

-749 NTEDKTLDSTDM
+749 NTEDGKLDATDM
-761 LYTALFQA
+761 LYTAVYQA
-769 YDGAGTP
+769 YNGAGNHIDWAEAI
-776 KTWDE
+776 KM
-781 VLKIANGNKK
+781 ANGGK

>member
-131 SGTADFSAVTDKLA
+131 SGTADFSAATDKLA

-449 TTTDAS
+449 TTTVA
-455 GATTDV
+455 
-461 SGATTDVSGA
+461 
-471 TTDVS
+471 
-476 GATTDVSGATTDVSG
+476 
-491 ATTDVSGATTDVSGA
+491 SGATTDVSGA

-561 DTTTDGSETTTDG
+561 DTTTDDSNTTTTDG

-614 LIESVTLHLENGEAV
+614 LIESVTLHLENGEDV
-629 PVDPATAIDF
+629 TVDPATAIDF

-658 YFNGEVGLKYKGEED
+658 YFDGEVGLKYKGEEE
-673 VEIKD
+673 VEITD
-678 TVTVAVA
+678 TVKVAVA
-685 LKGDTSLDGEIDNV
+685 LKGDTTLDGKV
-699 DFFDLNLYVAL
+699 DATDLFETAYYVAL
-710 KGAGLDPYFDTVK
+710 QGAGKAPIFDTVK
-723 KAGNDAL
+723 NGTAL
-730 AVKLAYL
+730 ESKLAYL

-749 NTEDKTLDSTDM
+749 NTEDGKLDATDM
-761 LYTALFQA
+761 LYTAVYQA
-769 YDGAGTP
+769 YNGAGNHIDWAEAI
-776 KTWDE
+776 KM
-781 VLKIANGNKK
+781 ANGGK

>member
-111 KAVNASENPTATVK
+111 KAVDASENPTATVK

-131 SGTADFSAVTDKLA
+131 SGTADFSAATDKLA

-276 LTKAAKSYDSAD
+276 LTKTAKSYDSAD

-295 NYLAKNVAAAANQ
+295 NYLSKNVAAAANQ

-435 TTTTTTTTTGDSGT
+435 TTTTTTTTTGDSST
-449 TTTDAS
+449 TTTDA
-455 GATTDV
+455 
-461 SGATTDVSGA
+461 
-471 TTDVS
+471 
-476 GATTDVSGATTDVSG
+476 
-491 ATTDVSGATTDVSGA
+491 
-506 TTDVS
+506 
-511 GATTDVSGATTDVSG
+511 SGATTDVSG

-614 LIESVTLHLENGEAV
+614 LIESVTLHLENGEDV
-629 PVDPATAIDF
+629 TVDPATAIDF

-658 YFNGEVGLKYKGEED
+658 YFDGEVGLKYKGEEK
-673 VEIKD
+673 VEITD
-678 TVTVAVA
+678 TVKVAVA
-685 LKGDTSLDGEIDNV
+685 LKGDTTLDGKV
-699 DFFDLNLYVAL
+699 DATDLFETAYYIAL
-710 KGAGLDPYFDTVK
+710 QGAGKTPIFDTVK
-723 KAGNDAL
+723 NGTAL
-730 AVKLAYL
+730 ESKLAYL

-749 NTEDKTLDSTDM
+749 NTEDGKLDATDM
-761 LYTALFQA
+761 LYTAVYQA
-769 YDGAGTP
+769 YNGAG
-776 KTWDE
+776 KHIDWAE
-781 VLKIANGNKK
+781 AIKMANGGK

>member
-111 KAVNASENPTATVK
+111 KAVDASENPTATVK

-131 SGTADFSAVTDKLA
+131 SGTADFSAATDKLA
-145 EKLDTLD
+145 EKLDTLG
-152 GYEGFTLDT
+152 GYENFTLDT

-173 KTDFANS
+173 KTDFAKS

-208 YTNLAGQVTAAVDQK
+208 CTNLAGQVTAAVDQK
-223 VKELAAKYNMTEDEV
+223 VKELAAEYNMTEDEV

-449 TTTDAS
+449 TTTVA
-455 GATTDV
+455 
-461 SGATTDVSGA
+461 
-471 TTDVS
+471 
-476 GATTDVSGATTDVSG
+476 
-491 ATTDVSGATTDVSGA
+491 
-506 TTDVS
+506 
-511 GATTDVSGATTDVSG
+511 SG

-561 DTTTDGSETTTDG
+561 DTTTDDSNTTTTDG

-614 LIESVTLHLENGEAV
+614 LIESVTLHLENGEDV
-629 PVDPATAIDF
+629 TVDPATAIDF

-658 YFNGEVGLKYKGEED
+658 YFDGEVGLKYKGEEE
-673 VEIKD
+673 VELTD
-678 TVTVAVA
+678 TVKVAVA
-685 LKGDTSLDGEIDNV
+685 LKGDTTLDGKV
-699 DFFDLNLYVAL
+699 DATDLFETAYYVAL
-710 KGAGLDPYFDTVK
+710 QGAGKAPIFDTVK
-723 KAGNDAL
+723 NGTAL
-730 AVKLAYL
+730 ESKLAYL

-749 NTEDKTLDSTDM
+749 NTEDGKLDATDM
-761 LYTALFQA
+761 LYTAVYQA
-769 YDGAGTP
+769 YNGAGNHIDWAEAI
-776 KTWDE
+776 KM
-781 VLKIANGNKK
+781 ANGGK

>member
-111 KAVNASENPTATVK
+111 KAVDASENPTATVK

-131 SGTADFSAVTDKLA
+131 SGTADFSAATDKLA

-435 TTTTTTTTTGDSGT
+435 TTTTTTTTTGDSST
-449 TTTDAS
+449 TTTDA
-455 GATTDV
+455 
-461 SGATTDVSGA
+461 
-471 TTDVS
+471 
-476 GATTDVSGATTDVSG
+476 SG

-614 LIESVTLHLENGEAV
+614 LIESVTLHLENGEDV
-629 PVDPATAIDF
+629 TVDPATAIDF

-658 YFNGEVGLKYKGEED
+658 YFDGEVGLKYKGEEK
-673 VEIKD
+673 VEITD
-678 TVTVAVA
+678 TVKVAVA
-685 LKGDTSLDGEIDNV
+685 LKGDTTLDGKV
-699 DFFDLNLYVAL
+699 DATDLFETAYYIAL
-710 KGAGLDPYFDTVK
+710 QGAGKTPIFDTVK
-723 KAGNDAL
+723 NGTAL
-730 AVKLAYL
+730 ESKLAYL

-742 TESKAGE
+742 TESKAGK
-749 NTEDKTLDSTDM
+749 NTEDGKLDATDM
-761 LYTALFQA
+761 LYTSVYQA
-769 YDGAGTP
+769 YNGAG
-776 KTWDE
+776 KHIDWAE
-781 VLKIANGNKK
+781 AIKMANGGK

>member
-131 SGTADFSAVTDKLA
+131 SGTADFSAATDKLA
-145 EKLDTLD
+145 EKLDTLE

-375 TDAEKAEVEKYV
+375 ADAEKAEVEKYV

-449 TTTDAS
+449 TTTD
-455 GATTDV
+455 V

-511 GATTDVSGATTDVSG
+511 GATTDVSGATTDVS
-526 ATTDVS
+526 
-532 GATTDVSGDTTD
+532 
-544 VSSETTTV
+544 SETTTV
-552 SSDTTDVSG
+552 SS

-614 LIESVTLHLENGEAV
+614 LIESVTLHLENGEDV
-629 PVDPATAIDF
+629 TVDPATAIDF

-658 YFNGEVGLKYKGEED
+658 YFDGEVGLKYKGEEE
-673 VEIKD
+673 VEITD
-678 TVTVAVA
+678 TVKVAVA
-685 LKGDTSLDGEIDNV
+685 LKGDTTLDGKV
-699 DFFDLNLYVAL
+699 DATDLFETAYYVAL
-710 KGAGLDPYFDTVK
+710 QGAGKTPIFDTVK
-723 KAGNDAL
+723 NGTAL
-730 AVKLAYL
+730 ESKLAYL

-749 NTEDKTLDSTDM
+749 NTEDGKLDATDM
-761 LYTALFQA
+761 LYTAVYQA
-769 YDGAGTP
+769 YNGAGNHIDWAEAI
-776 KTWDE
+776 KM
-781 VLKIANGNKK
+781 ANGGK

>member
-111 KAVNASENPTATVK
+111 KAVDASENPTATVK

-131 SGTADFSAVTDKLA
+131 SGTADFSAATDKLA

-270 YDSFKN
+270 YNSFKN

-360 TIGAAAGTYTAELEI
+360 TIGATAGTYTAELEI

-449 TTTDAS
+449 TTTVA
-455 GATTDV
+455 
-461 SGATTDVSGA
+461 
-471 TTDVS
+471 
-476 GATTDVSGATTDVSG
+476 
-491 ATTDVSGATTDVSGA
+491 
-506 TTDVS
+506 S

-532 GATTDVSGDTTD
+532 GATTDVSGDTT
-544 VSSETTTV
+544 
-552 SSDTTDVSG
+552 TDDSN
-561 DTTTDGSETTTDG
+561 TTTTDG

-614 LIESVTLHLENGEAV
+614 LIESVTLHLENGEDV
-629 PVDPATAIDF
+629 TVDPATAIDF

-658 YFNGEVGLKYKGEED
+658 YFDGEVGLKYKGEED
-673 VEIKD
+673 VEITD
-678 TVTVAVA
+678 TVKVAVA
-685 LKGDTSLDGEIDNV
+685 LKGDTTLDGKV
-699 DFFDLNLYVAL
+699 DATDLFETAYYVAL
-710 KGAGLDPYFDTVK
+710 QGAGKAPIFDTVK
-723 KAGNDAL
+723 NGTAL
-730 AVKLAYL
+730 ESKLAYL

-749 NTEDKTLDSTDM
+749 NTEDGKLDATDM
-761 LYTALFQA
+761 LYTAVYQA
-769 YDGAGTP
+769 YNGAGNHIDWAEAI
-776 KTWDE
+776 KM
-781 VLKIANGNKK
+781 ANGGK

>member
-111 KAVNASENPTATVK
+111 KAVDASENPTATVK

-131 SGTADFSAVTDKLA
+131 SGTADFSAATDKLA
-145 EKLDTLD
+145 EKLDTLG
-152 GYEGFTLDT
+152 GYENFTLDT

-208 YTNLAGQVTAAVDQK
+208 CTNLAGQVTAAVDQK
-223 VKELAAKYNMTEDEV
+223 VKELAAEYNMTEDEV

-449 TTTDAS
+449 TTTDVS
-455 GATTDV
+455 GTTTTGDSGTTTTDV
-461 SGATTDVSGA
+461 
-471 TTDVS
+471 
-476 GATTDVSGATTDVSG
+476 
-491 ATTDVSGATTDVSGA
+491 
-506 TTDVS
+506 
-511 GATTDVSGATTDVSG
+511 
-526 ATTDVS
+526 
-532 GATTDVSGDTTD
+532 
-544 VSSETTTV
+544 
-552 SSDTTDVSG
+552 
-561 DTTTDGSETTTDG
+561 

-614 LIESVTLHLENGEAV
+614 LIESVTLHLENGEDV
-629 PVDPATAIDF
+629 TVDPATAIDF

-658 YFNGEVGLKYKGEED
+658 YFDGEVGLKYKGEEE
-673 VEIKD
+673 VELTD
-678 TVTVAVA
+678 TVKVAVA
-685 LKGDTSLDGEIDNV
+685 LKGDTTLDGKV
-699 DFFDLNLYVAL
+699 DATDLFETAYYVAL
-710 KGAGLDPYFDTVK
+710 QGAGKAPIFDTVK
-723 KAGNDAL
+723 NGTAL
-730 AVKLAYL
+730 ESKLAYL

-749 NTEDKTLDSTDM
+749 NTEDGKLDATDM
-761 LYTALFQA
+761 LYTAVYQA
-769 YDGAGTP
+769 YNGAGNHIDWAEAI
-776 KTWDE
+776 KM
-781 VLKIANGNKK
+781 ANGGK

>member
-145 EKLDTLD
+145 EKLDTLE

-173 KTDFANS
+173 KTDFAKS

-208 YTNLAGQVTAAVDQK
+208 CTNLAGQVTAAVDQK

-435 TTTTTTTTTGDSGT
+435 ITTTTTTTTGDSGT
-449 TTTDAS
+449 TTTDA
-455 GATTDV
+455 
-461 SGATTDVSGA
+461 
-471 TTDVS
+471 
-476 GATTDVSGATTDVSG
+476 
-491 ATTDVSGATTDVSGA
+491 SGA

-561 DTTTDGSETTTDG
+561 DTTTDGSATTTDG

-614 LIESVTLHLENGEAV
+614 LIESVTLHLENGEDV
-629 PVDPATAIDF
+629 TVDPATAIDF

-658 YFNGEVGLKYKGEED
+658 YFDGEVGLKYKGEEK
-673 VEIKD
+673 VEITD
-678 TVTVAVA
+678 TVKVAVA
-685 LKGDTSLDGEIDNV
+685 LKGDTTLDGKV
-699 DFFDLNLYVAL
+699 DATDLFETAYYVAL
-710 KGAGLDPYFDTVK
+710 QGAGKTPIFDTVK
-723 KAGNDAL
+723 NGTAL
-730 AVKLAYL
+730 ESKLAYL

-749 NTEDKTLDSTDM
+749 NTEDGKLDATDM
-761 LYTALFQA
+761 LYTAVYQA
-769 YDGAGTP
+769 YNGAGNHIDWAEAI
-776 KTWDE
+776 K
-781 VLKIANGNKK
+781 LANGGK

>member
-180 KSVDAD
+180 KSIDAD

-435 TTTTTTTTTGDSGT
+435 TTTTTTTTTGDSST
-449 TTTDAS
+449 TTTDA
-455 GATTDV
+455 
-461 SGATTDVSGA
+461 
-471 TTDVS
+471 
-476 GATTDVSGATTDVSG
+476 SG

-561 DTTTDGSETTTDG
+561 DTTTDGSETTTDV

-614 LIESVTLHLENGEAV
+614 LIESVTLHLENGEDV
-629 PVDPATAIDF
+629 TVDPATAIDF
-639 EMTPAEAYETVT
+639 EMTPAKAYETVT

-658 YFNGEVGLKYKGEED
+658 YFDGEVGLKYKGEEK
-673 VEIKD
+673 VEITD
-678 TVTVAVA
+678 TVKVAVA
-685 LKGDTSLDGEIDNV
+685 LKGDTTLDGKV
-699 DFFDLNLYVAL
+699 DATDLFETAYYVAL
-710 KGAGLDPYFDTVK
+710 QGAGKAPIFDTVK
-723 KAGNDAL
+723 NGTAL
-730 AVKLAYL
+730 ESKLAYL

-749 NTEDKTLDSTDM
+749 NTEDGKLDATDM
-761 LYTALFQA
+761 LYTAVYQA
-769 YDGAGTP
+769 YNGAG
-776 KTWDE
+776 KHIDWAE
-781 VLKIANGNKK
+781 AIKLANGGK

>member
-131 SGTADFSAVTDKLA
+131 SGTADFSAATDKLA

-295 NYLAKNVAAAANQ
+295 NYLSKNVAAAANQ

-435 TTTTTTTTTGDSGT
+435 ITTTTTTTTGDSGT
-449 TTTDAS
+449 TTTVAS

-461 SGATTDVSGA
+461 SGA
-471 TTDVS
+471 
-476 GATTDVSGATTDVSG
+476 
-491 ATTDVSGATTDVSGA
+491 
-506 TTDVS
+506 
-511 GATTDVSGATTDVSG
+511 
-526 ATTDVS
+526 
-532 GATTDVSGDTTD
+532 
-544 VSSETTTV
+544 
-552 SSDTTDVSG
+552 TTDVSG

-614 LIESVTLHLENGEAV
+614 LIESVTLHLENGDV
-629 PVDPATAIDF
+629 TKVDPAIAIDF
-639 EMTPAEAYETVT
+639 EMTPAEAYKTVT

-658 YFNGEVGLKYKGEED
+658 YFDGEVGLKYKGEEK
-673 VEIKD
+673 VEITD
-678 TVTVAVA
+678 TVKVAVA
-685 LKGDTSLDGEIDNV
+685 LKGDTTLDGKV
-699 DFFDLNLYVAL
+699 DATDLFETAYYVAL
-710 KGAGLDPYFDTVK
+710 QGAGKTPIFDTVK
-723 KAGNDAL
+723 NGTAL
-730 AVKLAYL
+730 ESKLAYL

-749 NTEDKTLDSTDM
+749 NTEDGKLDATDM
-761 LYTALFQA
+761 LYTAVYQA
-769 YDGAGTP
+769 YNGAGNHIDWAEAI
-776 KTWDE
+776 KM
-781 VLKIANGNKK
+781 ANGGK

>member
-131 SGTADFSAVTDKLA
+131 SGTADFSAATDKLA

-308 PKTVDGMVAKYGANF
+308 PKTVDGMVAKYGENF

-449 TTTDAS
+449 TTTVA
-455 GATTDV
+455 
-461 SGATTDVSGA
+461 
-471 TTDVS
+471 
-476 GATTDVSGATTDVSG
+476 
-491 ATTDVSGATTDVSGA
+491 
-506 TTDVS
+506 
-511 GATTDVSGATTDVSG
+511 SG

-561 DTTTDGSETTTDG
+561 DTTTDDSNTTTTDG

-685 LKGDTSLDGEIDNV
+685 LKGDTSLDGEIDNI

>member
-47 EPATGFPETVSADA
+47 EPANGFPETVSADA

-131 SGTADFSAVTDKLA
+131 SGTADFSAATDKLA

-180 KSVDAD
+180 KSIDAD

-295 NYLAKNVAAAANQ
+295 NYLSKNVAAAANQ

-511 GATTDVSGATTDVSG
+511 G
-526 ATTDVS
+526 
-532 GATTDVSGDTTD
+532 DTTD
-544 VSSETTTV
+544 VNSETTTV
-552 SSDTTDVSG
+552 SS

-614 LIESVTLHLENGEAV
+614 LIESVTLHLENGEDV
-629 PVDPATAIDF
+629 TVDPATAIDF

-658 YFNGEVGLKYKGEED
+658 YFDGEVGLKYKGEEK
-673 VEIKD
+673 VEITD
-678 TVTVAVA
+678 TVKVAVA
-685 LKGDTSLDGEIDNV
+685 LKGDTTLDGKV
-699 DFFDLNLYVAL
+699 DATDLFETAYYIAL
-710 KGAGLDPYFDTVK
+710 QGAGKTPIFDTVK
-723 KAGNDAL
+723 NGTAL
-730 AVKLAYL
+730 ESKLAYL

-742 TESKAGE
+742 TESKAGK
-749 NTEDKTLDSTDM
+749 NTEDGKLDATDM
-761 LYTALFQA
+761 LYTSVYQA
-769 YDGAGTP
+769 YNGAG
-776 KTWDE
+776 KHIDWAE
-781 VLKIANGNKK
+781 AIKMANGGK

>member
-131 SGTADFSAVTDKLA
+131 SGTADFSAATDKLA

-223 VKELAAKYNMTEDEV
+223 VKELAAEYNMTEDEV

-449 TTTDAS
+449 TTTVAS

-461 SGATTDVSGA
+461 SGA
-471 TTDVS
+471 
-476 GATTDVSGATTDVSG
+476 
-491 ATTDVSGATTDVSGA
+491 
-506 TTDVS
+506 
-511 GATTDVSGATTDVSG
+511 
-526 ATTDVS
+526 
-532 GATTDVSGDTTD
+532 
-544 VSSETTTV
+544 
-552 SSDTTDVSG
+552 TTDVSG

-614 LIESVTLHLENGEAV
+614 LIESVTLHLENGEDV
-629 PVDPATAIDF
+629 TVDPATAIDF

-658 YFNGEVGLKYKGEED
+658 YFDGEVGLKYKGEED
-673 VEIKD
+673 VEITD
-678 TVTVAVA
+678 TVKVAVA
-685 LKGDTSLDGEIDNV
+685 LKGDTTLDGEINNIDL
-699 DFFDLNLYVAL
+699 FDLNLYVAL

-749 NTEDKTLDSTDM
+749 NTEDKALDSTDM

-781 VLKIANGNKK
+781 VLKIVNSNKK